1 MFSSARTLA
10 ILLAIGTAGL
20 TSACGMKGS
29 LALPPPEQ
37 RTPAVLDRLNPP
49 QTGAMAT
56 KAKDASTD
64 ATPPAQKANAPHS
77 APETTR

>member
-37 RTPAVLDRLNPP
+37 RTPAVLDRIFAPKP
-49 QTGAMAT
+49 AP
-56 KAKDASTD
+56 AKEQNT
-64 ATPPAQKANAPHS
+64 TPAPTEENVRT
-77 APETTR
+77 APNQSR